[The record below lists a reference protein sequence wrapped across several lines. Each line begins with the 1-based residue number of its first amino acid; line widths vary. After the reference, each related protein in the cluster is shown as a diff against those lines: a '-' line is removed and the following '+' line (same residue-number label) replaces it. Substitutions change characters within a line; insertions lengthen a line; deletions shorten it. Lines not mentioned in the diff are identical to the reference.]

1 MTTVEER
8 LSRLE
13 GVYDHLS
20 SKADVA
26 KVETQIADLRT
37 ELKGDIAGLR
47 TELKGDIAG
56 LRTELKGDI
65 AGLRTEIY
73 RVNAS
78 SRQVAELALWQASS
92 VVGARWL
99 HGYLQVSRL
108 TAFSSPGHPQCMD
121 CIFCQNCRGGDTRR
135 GAPQGRAGHRHP
147 GHQSPGPR
155 SPSRPAHRTP
165 GVGPGDR
172 GRERLAGRTH
182 DSRGQ
187 RDGPQGR
194 RLRQGLPACH
204 QLR

>member
-8 LSRLE
+8 LIRLE

-78 SRQVAELALWQASS
+78 SVKWLVSFMAAFM
-92 VVGARWL
+92 VVGL
-99 HGYLQVSRL
+99 GGF
-108 TAFSSPGHPQCMD
+108 TAIYRFLG
-121 CIFCQNCRGGDTRR
+121 
-135 GAPQGRAGHRHP
+135 
-147 GHQSPGPR
+147 
-155 SPSRPAHRTP
+155 
-165 GVGPGDR
+165 
-172 GRERLAGRTH
+172 
-182 DSRGQ
+182 
-187 RDGPQGR
+187 
-194 RLRQGLPACH
+194 
-204 QLR
+204 

>member
-78 SRQVAELALWQASS
+78 SVKWLVSFMAGSM
-92 VVGARWL
+92 VVGLGA
-99 HGYLQVSRL
+99 V
-108 TAFSSPGHPQCMD
+108 TAIVQFLG
-121 CIFCQNCRGGDTRR
+121 
-135 GAPQGRAGHRHP
+135 
-147 GHQSPGPR
+147 
-155 SPSRPAHRTP
+155 
-165 GVGPGDR
+165 
-172 GRERLAGRTH
+172 
-182 DSRGQ
+182 
-187 RDGPQGR
+187 
-194 RLRQGLPACH
+194 
-204 QLR
+204 

>member
-13 GVYDHLS
+13 GVYDHLA

-26 KVETQIADLRT
+26 RVETQIADLRT

-78 SRQVAELALWQASS
+78 SMK
-92 VVGARWL
+92 WL
-99 HGYLQVSRL
+99 LSFM
-108 TAFSSPGHPQCMD
+108 TAFMIVGL
-121 CIFCQNCRGGDTRR
+121 
-135 GAPQGRAGHRHP
+135 GAMTAIVRFFG
-147 GHQSPGPR
+147 
-155 SPSRPAHRTP
+155 
-165 GVGPGDR
+165 
-172 GRERLAGRTH
+172 
-182 DSRGQ
+182 
-187 RDGPQGR
+187 
-194 RLRQGLPACH
+194 
-204 QLR
+204 